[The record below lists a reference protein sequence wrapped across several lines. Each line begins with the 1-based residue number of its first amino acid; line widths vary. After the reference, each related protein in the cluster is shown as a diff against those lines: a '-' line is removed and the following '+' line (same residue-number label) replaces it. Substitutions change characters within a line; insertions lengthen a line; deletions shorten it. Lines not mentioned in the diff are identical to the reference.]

1 MNRRVLIIGYY
12 YVDTNMGGV
21 RQRRI
26 ARLLPRHG
34 WEPVV
39 LTHPYDD
46 TSVRSN
52 DPGVR
57 VEQVAAPDLTQLYAR
72 LRGKKNV
79 TPVGKPEPKAKE
91 IGLTGTL
98 NRWVMIP
105 DKQAPWFR
113 AAVRR
118 GRELLQREK
127 FDAIFASIEP
137 RTCALV
143 AAKLA
148 KETGV
153 RCVIEYRDLWTD
165 NPYHHIGQ
173 PTPLHRWLHSR
184 FERRALKQAHS
195 VSAVCRGIA
204 SHLTKSYPDL
214 LHSPVELNYNFFDP
228 EEYPPVEE
236 KPRPFTISY
245 TGAMYASRTPH
256 QFFEGMRAFIERGG
270 LTPEQFRFRWAGGA
284 AGIKD
289 LGEVLDRHGIRPYLD
304 FLGQI
309 PHRDALRL
317 LRESDAALLLQ
328 SPDDATHIPGK
339 LFEALGARVPLL
351 ALAHPCEV
359 TQIIE
364 RCHAGIICP
373 YTTESVAAAL
383 TEFHQQAT
391 QQKRW
396 SFVEAEVEQFSAHAA
411 VGRLAA
417 LFEPRGR

>member
-1 MNRRVLIIGYY
+1 LNKRVLIIGYF

-26 ARLLPRHG
+26 ARLLPGRG

-57 VEQVAAPDLTQLYAR
+57 LEHVAAPDLTQIYAR
-72 LRGKKNV
+72 LRGRNTA
-79 TPVGKPEPKAKE
+79 TPGGKPEPKAKE
-91 IGLTGTL
+91 IGLTGML

-105 DKQAPWFR
+105 DKQIPWYR

-137 RTCALV
+137 RTSALV
-143 AAKLA
+143 AARLA
-148 KETGV
+148 EETGV
-153 RCVIEYRDLWTD
+153 RCVIEYRDLWTN

-173 PTPLHRWLHSR
+173 PTALHRWLHSR
-184 FERRALKQAHS
+184 CERRVLKQADA

-204 SHLTKSYPDL
+204 IHLSKSYPDL
-214 LHSPVELNYNFFDP
+214 LRSPVELNYNFFDP
-228 EEYPPVEE
+228 GEYPPTDE

-256 QFFEGMRAFIERGG
+256 QFFEGMRAFIDRGR

-309 PHRDALRL
+309 PHREALRL
-317 LRESDAALLLQ
+317 LRESDAALLQ
-328 SPDDATHIPGK
+328 SPEDAIHIPGK

-373 YTTESVAAAL
+373 YTTASVMAAL
-383 TEFHQQAT
+383 EEFHRLS
-391 QQKRW
+391 QQKTRW
-396 SFVEAEVEQFSAHAA
+396 SFVEAEVERYSADAA
-411 VGRLAA
+411 AGRLAA
-417 LFEPRGR
+417 LFEPRKS

>member
-1 MNRRVLIIGYY
+1 MNRRVLIIGYF

-26 ARLLPRHG
+26 ARLLPQLG

-39 LTHPYDD
+39 LTHPADA
-46 TSVRSN
+46 TSARF
-52 DPGVR
+52 DAPGVR
-57 VEQVAAPDLTQLYAR
+57 VEHVAAPDLTQIYAR
-72 LRGKKNV
+72 LRGQK
-79 TPVGKPEPKAKE
+79 PAAPGGKPEPKAKE
-91 IGLTGTL
+91 IGLTSTL

-137 RTCALV
+137 RTSALV

-153 RCVIEYRDLWTD
+153 RCVIEYRDLWTG
-165 NPYHHIGQ
+165 NPYHHIAQ

-184 FERRALKQAHS
+184 FERRALKQADA

-204 SHLTKSYPDL
+204 RHLSESYPEL
-214 LHSPVELNYNFFDP
+214 LRSPVELNYNFFDP
-228 EEYPPVEE
+228 DEYPPIEE

-256 QFFEGMRAFIERGG
+256 QFFEGMRAFINRAG
-270 LTPEQFRFRWAGGA
+270 LKPEQFRFRWAGGA

-328 SPDDATHIPGK
+328 SPDDAIHIPGK

-373 YTTESVAAAL
+373 YTTESVVAAL
-383 TEFHQQAT
+383 EEFHRLS
-391 QQKRW
+391 QQKTRW
-396 SFVEAEVEQFSAHAA
+396 SFVETEVERFSAHAA

-417 LFEPRGR
+417 LFEPRKS

>member
-1 MNRRVLIIGYY
+1 
-12 YVDTNMGGV
+12 MGGV

-26 ARLLPRHG
+26 ARLLPKHG

-39 LTHPYDD
+39 LTHPADASTAQSD
-46 TSVRSN
+46 V
-52 DPGVR
+52 PGVR
-57 VEQVAAPDLTQLYAR
+57 VEHVAAPDLTQIYAR
-72 LRGKKNV
+72 LRGQKNAA
-79 TPVGKPEPKAKE
+79 PGGKPEPKAKE
-91 IGLTGTL
+91 IGLTGML

-105 DKQAPWFR
+105 DKQATWFR

-184 FERRALKQAHS
+184 FERRALKQADA

-204 SHLTKSYPDL
+204 SHLSKSYPEL
-214 LHSPVELNYNFFDP
+214 LRSPVELNYNFFDP
-228 EEYPPVEE
+228 GEYPTIEE

-256 QFFEGMRAFIERGG
+256 QFFEGMRAFIDRAG
-270 LTPEQFRFRWAGGA
+270 LKPEQFRFRWAGGA

-289 LGEVLDRHGIRPYLD
+289 LGEVLDRHGIRPHLD

-328 SPDDATHIPGK
+328 SPEDTIHIPGK

-359 TQIIE
+359 TQIIG

-373 YTTESVAAAL
+373 YTTESVVAAL
-383 TEFHQQAT
+383 EEFHRLSR
-391 QQKRW
+391 QKSRW
-396 SFVEAEVEQFSAHAA
+396 SFVENEVEAFSAQTA

-417 LFEPRGR
+417 LFEPRKS